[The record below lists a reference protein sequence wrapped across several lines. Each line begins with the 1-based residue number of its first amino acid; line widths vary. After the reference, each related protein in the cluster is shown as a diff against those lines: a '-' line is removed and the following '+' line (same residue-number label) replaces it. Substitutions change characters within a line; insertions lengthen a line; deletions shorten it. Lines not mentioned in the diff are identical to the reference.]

1 MKLLKTTLLLPVMVI
16 IAFFSITNLNAT
28 THTIEVGGGGGFSF
42 VPSTTDAIVG
52 DTILFQWVS
61 GSHTTT
67 CDGSTGTSRP
77 AGADPWDQPMNSGS
91 QTFTYVI
98 AVAGTYNYKCIPHF
112 PSMVGTIN
120 ATVSSIF
127 QTSSSLPERYNLS
140 QNYPNPFNP
149 STNIKFDIANAGPV
163 KITIYNSLGMQVETL
178 VNENL
183 SPGSYQVNWNASS
196 ISSGTYFYRI
206 ETDGFVETKKMLL
219 IK

>member
-1 MKLLKTTLLLPVMVI
+1 MKAKFTQLLILTFLMVI
-16 IAFFSITNLNAT
+16 ITCFNLGAT
-28 THTIEVGGGGGFSF
+28 THTIEVGAGSGFEF
-42 VPSTTDAIVG
+42 VPSSTNAIVG
-52 DTILFQWVS
+52 DTILFQWVD
-61 GSHTTT
+61 GDHTTT
-67 CDGSTGTSRP
+67 CDNSTGTSLP
-77 AGADPWDQPMNSGS
+77 VGAATWDEPMNSGS
-91 QTFTYVI
+91 TTFTYI
-98 AVAGTYNYKCIPHF
+98 ITVAGTYNYKCIPHF

-127 QTSSSLPERYNLS
+127 QTSSSLPERYNLN

-149 STNIKFDIANAGPV
+149 STNIKFDIANTGPV